1 MKNIFNYIRDNAGYI
16 LGVCG
21 IISIAVGVIKAN
33 KAKIKVSEI
42 EKESKENLKVIEEV
56 HNTASSDE
64 YSEEDYTN
72 DIFIVKAQKIVNYIK
87 IYSIPLILIV
97 CGCLSLL
104 HSIVKY
110 KII

>member
-1 MKNIFNYIRDNAGYI
+1 MKKIFDCIRDNAGYI
-16 LGVCG
+16 LGICG
-21 IISIAVGVIKAN
+21 VISITVGVIKAN
-33 KAKIKVSEI
+33 KAKIKATEI

-56 HNTASSDE
+56 HNTVSSDE

>member
-16 LGVCG
+16 LGICG
-21 IISIAVGVIKAN
+21 VISITVGVIKAN
-33 KAKIKVSEI
+33 KAKIKVTEI
-42 EKESKENLKVIEEV
+42 KKESKENLKIIEEV
-56 HNTASSDE
+56 HNTVNSNE

-72 DIFIVKAQKIVNYIK
+72 DIFIVKVQKIVNYIR
-87 IYSIPLILIV
+87 IYSIPLMLIV
-97 CGCLSLL
+97 CGCLSLF

>member
-1 MKNIFNYIRDNAGYI
+1 MKKIFNYIRDNAGDI

-33 KAKIKVSEI
+33 KANIKVSEI

-56 HNTASSDE
+56 HNTVSSDE

>member
-1 MKNIFNYIRDNAGYI
+1 MTKIFNSIRDNAGYI
-16 LGVCG
+16 LGICG

-33 KAKIKVSEI
+33 KAKFKASEI
-42 EKESKENLKVIEEV
+42 EKESEENLKVIEEV

-72 DIFIVKAQKIVNYIK
+72 DIFIVKAQKIVNYIR
-87 IYSIPLILIV
+87 IYSIPLMLIV

>member
-1 MKNIFNYIRDNAGYI
+1 MKKIFDCVRDNAGYI
-16 LGVCG
+16 LGICG
-21 IISIAVGVIKAN
+21 IISITVGVIKAN
-33 KAKIKVSEI
+33 KAKIKATEI
-42 EKESKENLKVIEEV
+42 EKESEDNLKVIEEV
-56 HNTASSDE
+56 HNTVSSDE
-64 YSEEDYTN
+64 YSEDDYIK
-72 DIFIVKAQKIVNYIK
+72 DIFIVKAQKLVNYIK

>member
-1 MKNIFNYIRDNAGYI
+1 MKKIFDCIRDNAGYI
-16 LGVCG
+16 LGICG
-21 IISIAVGVIKAN
+21 VISITVGVIKAN
-33 KAKIKVSEI
+33 KAKIKATEI
-42 EKESKENLKVIEEV
+42 EKESEDNLKVIEEV
-56 HNTASSDE
+56 HNTVSSDE
-64 YSEEDYTN
+64 YSEDDYIK
-72 DIFIVKAQKIVNYIK
+72 DIFIVKVQKLVNYIK

>member
-56 HNTASSDE
+56 HNTVSSDE
-64 YSEEDYTN
+64 YSEDDYIK
-72 DIFIVKAQKIVNYIK
+72 DIFIVKVQKLVNYVK
-87 IYSIPLILIV
+87 IYSIPLMLIV
-97 CGCLSLL
+97 CGCLLLL

-110 KII
+110 NII

>member
-1 MKNIFNYIRDNAGYI
+1 MTKIFDCIRDNAGYI
-16 LGVCG
+16 LGICG
-21 IISIAVGVIKAN
+21 VISITVGVIKAN
-33 KAKIKVSEI
+33 KAKIKATEI
-42 EKESKENLKVIEEV
+42 EKESEDNLKVIEEV
-56 HNTASSDE
+56 HNTVSSDE
-64 YSEEDYTN
+64 YSEEDYAK
-72 DIFIVKAQKIVNYIK
+72 DIFIVKAQKIVNYTK

>member
-1 MKNIFNYIRDNAGYI
+1 MTKIFNCIRDNAGYI

-21 IISIAVGVIKAN
+21 IISISVGVIKAN
-33 KAKIKVSEI
+33 KAKIKATEI
-42 EKESKENLKVIEEV
+42 EKESEDNLKVIEEV
-56 HNTASSDE
+56 HNTVSSDE
-64 YSEEDYTN
+64 YSEEDYTK
-72 DIFIVKAQKIVNYIK
+72 DIFIVKVQKLVNYVK
-87 IYSIPLILIV
+87 IYSIPLMLIV

>member
-16 LGVCG
+16 LGICG
-21 IISIAVGVIKAN
+21 VISITVGVIKAN
-33 KAKIKVSEI
+33 KAKIKATEI
-42 EKESKENLKVIEEV
+42 EKESEDNLKVIEEV
-56 HNTASSDE
+56 HNTVSSDE
-64 YSEEDYTN
+64 YSEEDYTK
-72 DIFIVKAQKIVNYIK
+72 DLFIVKVQKLVNYVK
-87 IYSIPLILIV
+87 LYSIPLMLIV

>member
-16 LGVCG
+16 LGICG
-21 IISIAVGVIKAN
+21 VISITVGVIKAN
-33 KAKIKVSEI
+33 KAKIKASEI
-42 EKESKENLKVIEEV
+42 EKESEENLKVIEEV
-56 HNTASSDE
+56 HNTVSSDE
-64 YSEEDYTN
+64 YSEEDYTK
-72 DIFIVKAQKIVNYIK
+72 DLFIVKVQKLVNYVK
-87 IYSIPLILIV
+87 LYSIPLMLIV

>member
-1 MKNIFNYIRDNAGYI
+1 MKKIFDCIKDNAGYI
-16 LGVCG
+16 LGICG
-21 IISIAVGVIKAN
+21 VISITVGVIKAN
-33 KAKIKVSEI
+33 KAKIKATEI

-56 HNTASSDE
+56 HNTVSSDE

>member
-1 MKNIFNYIRDNAGYI
+1 MKKIFDCIRDNAGYI
-16 LGVCG
+16 LGICG
-21 IISIAVGVIKAN
+21 VISITVGVIKAN
-33 KAKIKVSEI
+33 KAKIKATEI
-42 EKESKENLKVIEEV
+42 EKESEDNLKVIEEV
-56 HNTASSDE
+56 HNTVSSDE
-64 YSEEDYTN
+64 YSEEDYTK
-72 DIFIVKAQKIVNYIK
+72 DIFIVKVQKLVNYVK

>member
-1 MKNIFNYIRDNAGYI
+1 MTKIFDCIRDNAGYI
-16 LGVCG
+16 LGICG
-21 IISIAVGVIKAN
+21 VISIAVGVIKAN
-33 KAKIKVSEI
+33 KAKIKASEI
-42 EKESKENLKVIEEV
+42 EKESEENLKVIEEV
-56 HNTASSDE
+56 HNTTSSDE

-72 DIFIVKAQKIVNYIK
+72 DIFIVKAQKLVNYIK
-87 IYSIPLILIV
+87 IYSIPLMLIV

>member
-1 MKNIFNYIRDNAGYI
+1 MKNIFNYIRDNTGYI
-16 LGVCG
+16 LGICG
-21 IISIAVGVIKAN
+21 VISIAVGVIKAN
-33 KAKIKVSEI
+33 KAKIKASEI
-42 EKESKENLKVIEEV
+42 EKESEDNLKVIEEV
-56 HNTASSDE
+56 HNTVSSDE
-64 YSEEDYTN
+64 YSEDDYIK
-72 DIFIVKAQKIVNYIK
+72 DIFIVKAQKLVNYIK

>member
-1 MKNIFNYIRDNAGYI
+1 MKKIFDCIRDNAGYI
-16 LGVCG
+16 LGICG
-21 IISIAVGVIKAN
+21 VISITVGVIKAN
-33 KAKIKVSEI
+33 KAKIKASEI

-56 HNTASSDE
+56 HNTVSSDE
-64 YSEEDYTN
+64 YSEEDYTK
-72 DIFIVKAQKIVNYIK
+72 DLFIVKVQKLVNYVK
-87 IYSIPLILIV
+87 LYSIPLMLIV

>member
-1 MKNIFNYIRDNAGYI
+1 MKKIFDCIRDNAGYI
-16 LGVCG
+16 LGICG
-21 IISIAVGVIKAN
+21 VISITVGVIKAN
-33 KAKIKVSEI
+33 KAKIKASEI

-56 HNTASSDE
+56 HNTVSSDE

-72 DIFIVKAQKIVNYIK
+72 DILIVKAQKIVNYIK

>member
-56 HNTASSDE
+56 HNTVSSDE

-72 DIFIVKAQKIVNYIK
+72 DILIVKAQKIVNYIK

-110 KII
+110 KIV